1 MFGLLRASGFDNCRY
16 NDYIDPVS
24 SSSHK
29 SSGTHAEAGL
39 FVAFMQIADTFGAQ
53 AEQVIKTTG
62 LTAAQ
67 YNVLRILRGAGRDGL
82 ACREIGERMISRDP
96 DITRLLD
103 RMEKRNL
110 ITRERQSDDRRVV
123 KTYVT
128 PEGLELLKTLDRP
141 VSALHKRQ
149 FQGIA
154 PAKLKVL
161 AAMLE
166 EIRSRHAGQKA
177 DCDLRSD
184 AVNKSKQN
192 NSK

>member
-1 MFGLLRASGFDNCRY
+1 
-16 NDYIDPVS
+16 
-24 SSSHK
+24 
-29 SSGTHAEAGL
+29 L

-53 AEQVIKTTG
+53 TEQVIKTAG

-67 YNVLRILRGAGRDGL
+67 YNVLRILRGAGPAGL

-103 RMEKRNL
+103 RMEKRNF
-110 ITRERQSDDRRVV
+110 ITRKRQSDDRRVV

-128 PEGLELLKTLDRP
+128 PQGLELLKTLDRP

-154 PAKLKVL
+154 PAKLRVL
-161 AAMLE
+161 AIMLE
-166 EIRSRHAGQKA
+166 EIRFQQAGPKA
-177 DCDLRSD
+177 DCDWPSG
-184 AVNKSKQN
+184 AANKSKQSD
-192 NSK
+192 SK